1 MRIVVNTQKLSF
13 SSFPQREKDGEHQ
26 GSNQPGKGSLFKL
39 HHWEPICISAVLGLG
54 FILGPALASWVPG
67 SQAPSLTTTREKR
80 DLLFPKGPGPL
91 GPRIESLC
99 FCLTSLGLLAV
110 ARRILC
116 PHWPS
121 SPLDPGVKSLYTLS
135 MASMGRSSSPKE
147 DEGGLTKIRA
157 FMMAEGV
164 HVH

>member
-110 ARRILC
+110 ARRILY

-121 SPLDPGVKSLYTLS
+121 PPLDPGVKSLYTLS
-135 MASMGRSSSPKE
+135 MASMGRSSSPQ
-147 DEGGLTKIRA
+147 GR
-157 FMMAEGV
+157 
-164 HVH
+164 